1 MSDSEREGATG
12 SQAAD
17 DLLRGPAGA
26 DGMLPPDVLDGAGQP
41 YRALYLHLP
50 FCQSRCAY
58 CDFVTEAVP
67 CDDPR
72 IDAYVERLVLA
83 IRRAGRQGLLG
94 SIETVY
100 LGGGTPSYVGLRRLS
115 EILYTLSLSMHLTP
129 EVECT
134 MEANP
139 ESLTPAM
146 VKDIWA
152 LGVNRLSI
160 GVQSLHDSTL
170 RILQRI
176 HTADKARAAI
186 AMARERFDNVSVD
199 IMCGIP
205 GQDPEDYCKDLAE
218 VVELGAN
225 HVSVYPLTIEEGTPF
240 ARMIE
245 NGELAET
252 PQDDEAL
259 MMQMAASILE
269 PLGLE
274 RYEVASYARPGYA
287 CRHNQAYW
295 TGKPYLGLGTAAAT
309 MMQTEGRRVRVQDG
323 QVQDD
328 LDRRQMVCED
338 LMLAMRMTRGVS
350 DEDLRAAA
358 LHLPKVQA
366 TFFVLEQRHL
376 VRHAEGRW
384 KPTLGGWL
392 LGNELFGAI
401 YDLAPGTGA

>member
-1 MSDSEREGATG
+1 METNDEAE
-12 SQAAD
+12 
-17 DLLRGPAGA
+17 DLLRGSEEG
-26 DGMLPPDVLDGAGQP
+26 GGLLPPDVLDGAGQP
-41 YRALYLHLP
+41 FKALYLHIP

-58 CDFVTEAVP
+58 CDFVTDAVP

-72 IDAYVERLVLA
+72 IDDYVDRLVLA

-100 LGGGTPSYVGLRRLS
+100 LGGGTPSYVGMKRLS
-115 EILYTLSLSMHLTP
+115 KILYTLSLSMHLTP
-129 EVECT
+129 EVECS

-139 ESLTPAM
+139 ESLTPQM

-160 GVQSLHDSTL
+160 GVQSLHDDTL
-170 RILQRI
+170 RTLQRI
-176 HTADKARAAI
+176 HTAAKARRAI
-186 AMARERFDNVSVD
+186 SMARERFDNVSVD

-240 ARMIE
+240 DRMIKS
-245 NGELAET
+245 GELVET
-252 PQDDEAL
+252 PQDDQAL
-259 MMQMAASILE
+259 MMQMAASVLE
-269 PLGLE
+269 PLGLA
-274 RYEVASYARPGYA
+274 RYEVASYARPGFA
-287 CRHNQAYW
+287 CRHNESYW

-309 MMQTEGRRVRVQDG
+309 MMQTDRRRVRIQDG
-323 QVQDD
+323 LVQDD

-350 DEDLRAAA
+350 DEDLRAAG
-358 LHLPKVQA
+358 LHLPRVQA
-366 TFFVLEQRHL
+366 TFFALEQRNL
-376 VRHAEGRW
+376 VVHEEGRW

-401 YDLAPGTGA
+401 YALAPNQED